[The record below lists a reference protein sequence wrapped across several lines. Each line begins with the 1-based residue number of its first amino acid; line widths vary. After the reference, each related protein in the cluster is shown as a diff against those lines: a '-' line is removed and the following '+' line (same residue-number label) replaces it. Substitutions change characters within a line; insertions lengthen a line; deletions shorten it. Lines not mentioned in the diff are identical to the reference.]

1 MALEENCNQV
11 NSCQLQQSIGEI
23 SDVSGSK
30 KSGSVRVRVLIFFS
44 GSVRFEPSIFFSGS
58 SRVGFHMS
66 GFGFS

>member
-1 MALEENCNQV
+1 MPASVISNVC
-11 NSCQLQQSIGEI
+11 S

-30 KSGSVRVRVLIFFS
+30 KSASVRVPVLIFFS

-58 SRVGFHMS
+58 SWFGFHLS